1 MAILPLAA
9 AVVAVALFIKYLL
22 DPFLSPLRHVP
33 GPKLYAATKWRLAY
47 EDWKGTR
54 TRTIN
59 ALHKKYGP
67 VVRIAPNEIS
77 FNSLSALRTIYGP
90 GSRFGRT
97 SFYRMFDVYGEQ
109 NLFTFHSPKD
119 HGDRKKL
126 LSHAYSKT
134 AVLKPATARMIER
147 QAWRYLNLIDA
158 EPEGV
163 SEIFSTLHYYSLDNI
178 TAFVYGKYGAT
189 AAVRG
194 SKIHRDLISDILH
207 PSRRRLSW
215 CIVHMK
221 GFTQWLY
228 RQSSFMGALV
238 KPILPMQQP
247 TTYTGIR
254 AYALSAFKQF
264 RAEADAQ
271 EVKFIEDEHVSIL
284 ERLWQ
289 YHETQRP
296 DGMRDLQMASECADH
311 FLAGIDT
318 TSDTLMFLVW
328 SLSLP
333 GNEKFQEKLRE
344 EVQGISD
351 DSLNKQGIPKA
362 EVADRCV
369 YLQAVIKETLRL
381 YAPLPSTEPRSTG
394 DDTTVDG
401 YVIPRNTVVGMSPW
415 IMHRN
420 EEVFE
425 NPLVFNPERWLG
437 DKASEMNRWFWGF
450 SSGGRMCIGM
460 HLAMAEMTVLGAALY
475 REYKT
480 TIAPGF
486 ENTSPAITARVE
498 TFYDERF
505 PKVKESTCLL
515 LVIASSLFLLP
526 VSAGGEPKQWTPDDP
541 CPTSINAVAGEYA
554 EDKSSF
560 RTYEL
565 VHEALQICPGVIELN
580 MTTKYLGSFGME
592 NRLPFKLDGSE
603 RYSSVPQILSLTD
616 YPFDHN
622 EWSYLKP
629 GGRHHWSG
637 ENGTWP
643 VSSSTNPVT
652 VWTVDMFYR
661 ARWHWECL
669 QAFVRY
675 VSLLPWLSYRN
686 ERMYH
691 GYSKIW
697 YYPRYT
703 PVERRSMENIQ
714 RWLETMDFSHVHTL
728 TIVESARTPK
738 GKGLYQDLPRALTG
752 LKTLEIQGQWLKYL
766 DEFYLWNEHHF
777 RRVDDRL
784 PMITSSE
791 TTLPPALDF
800 ITAVNSRLESLT
812 WTKSGPVRDE
822 LLEPVLKHHG
832 SSLKHLECTNTELK
846 WSGFPVEQIRSLG
859 RWAPGLTSLAINLDR
874 VDGSWPWK
882 HLKAIAEN
890 LPKLTNL
897 TIYLNMYDETSSFE
911 LDSEEFR
918 PAKPALT
925 KEASLDMFS
934 ILNLFKAG
942 DKLRN
947 VEFRQGDWEGSSF
960 RFVMHQGIKEVIIVD
975 AAKVT

>member
-9 AVVAVALFIKYLL
+9 AVVAVALLVKYLL
-22 DPFLSPLRHVP
+22 DPFLSPLRQVP
-33 GPKLYAATKWRLAY
+33 GPKLFAATRWRLAY

-67 VVRIAPNEIS
+67 VVRIGPNEIS

-147 QAWRYLNLIDA
+147 QAWRYLNLIDS

-215 CIVHMK
+215 CIVHVK

-264 RAEADAQ
+264 RAEADSQ
-271 EVKFIEDEHVSIL
+271 EVKFTEDEHVSIL

-344 EVQGISD
+344 EVQAISD

-394 DDTTVDG
+394 DDVTIDG
-401 YVIPRNTVVGMSPW
+401 YVIPKNTVVGMSPW

-437 DKASEMNRWFWGF
+437 EKASELNRWFWGF

-475 REYKT
+475 REYRT

-486 ENTSPAITARVE
+486 EDTSPAITARVE

-505 PKVKESTCLL
+505 PKVKESTCL
-515 LVIASSLFLLP
+515 VKF
-526 VSAGGEPKQWTPDDP
+526 
-541 CPTSINAVAGEYA
+541 
-554 EDKSSF
+554 
-560 RTYEL
+560 
-565 VHEALQICPGVIELN
+565 
-580 MTTKYLGSFGME
+580 
-592 NRLPFKLDGSE
+592 
-603 RYSSVPQILSLTD
+603 
-616 YPFDHN
+616 
-622 EWSYLKP
+622 
-629 GGRHHWSG
+629 
-637 ENGTWP
+637 
-643 VSSSTNPVT
+643 
-652 VWTVDMFYR
+652 
-661 ARWHWECL
+661 
-669 QAFVRY
+669 
-675 VSLLPWLSYRN
+675 
-686 ERMYH
+686 
-691 GYSKIW
+691 
-697 YYPRYT
+697 
-703 PVERRSMENIQ
+703 
-714 RWLETMDFSHVHTL
+714 
-728 TIVESARTPK
+728 
-738 GKGLYQDLPRALTG
+738 
-752 LKTLEIQGQWLKYL
+752 
-766 DEFYLWNEHHF
+766 
-777 RRVDDRL
+777 
-784 PMITSSE
+784 
-791 TTLPPALDF
+791 
-800 ITAVNSRLESLT
+800 
-812 WTKSGPVRDE
+812 
-822 LLEPVLKHHG
+822 
-832 SSLKHLECTNTELK
+832 
-846 WSGFPVEQIRSLG
+846 
-859 RWAPGLTSLAINLDR
+859 
-874 VDGSWPWK
+874 
-882 HLKAIAEN
+882 
-890 LPKLTNL
+890 
-897 TIYLNMYDETSSFE
+897 
-911 LDSEEFR
+911 
-918 PAKPALT
+918 
-925 KEASLDMFS
+925 
-934 ILNLFKAG
+934 
-942 DKLRN
+942 DKL
-947 VEFRQGDWEGSSF
+947 
-960 RFVMHQGIKEVIIVD
+960 K
-975 AAKVT
+975 K